1 MSGPTPTPPLK
12 GRASIG
18 TLLAPLGGASLGP
31 LLASPLGGASPGTLL
46 ASPLGGAS
54 PGPLLASPLG
64 GRVLGR
70 YSPPR
75 LAGES
80 WAVTRLPAWRAS
92 PGRLLASPLGGE
104 GREGPGLQPRCE
116 RAQLSARAFRP
127 FANCWK
133 EGPRSGIEG
142 RIIGSSGPVYSS
154 RMWNFVEPFPS
165 GAREYMR
172 TPLNN
177 PSGIP
182 PE

>member
-1 MSGPTPTPPLK
+1 
-12 GRASIG
+12 
-18 TLLAPLGGASLGP
+18 
-31 LLASPLGGASPGTLL
+31 PGTLL
-46 ASPLGGAS
+46 ASPLGGRVLRSYSPPRLAGESLGRYSPPRLAGESWDVTRLPAWRAS
-54 PGPLLASPLG
+54 PGRLLASPLG
-64 GRVLGR
+64 GRVLGG

-104 GREGPGLQPRCE
+104 GREGLGLQPRCE

-142 RIIGSSGPVYSS
+142 QIIGSSGPVYSS

-165 GAREYMR
+165 GASVYVR